1 MSHLSQ
7 IETQDS
13 DVEQYLQKV
22 LHNGI
27 NGNAMNENN
36 RNEHMNGSPDSGI
49 ELRTPRNSVSSLLI
63 ITFLEKK
70 GLNDL
75 EGCTC

>member
-22 LHNGI
+22 LHNGV
-27 NGNAMNENN
+27 NGNAMNE
-36 RNEHMNGSPDSGI
+36 RNDHMNGSPDSGI
-49 ELRTPRNSVSSLLI
+49 ELRTPRNSVSILLLVR
-63 ITFLEKK
+63 FGKK
-70 GLNDL
+70 
-75 EGCTC
+75 C

>member
-1 MSHLSQ
+1 MCHLSQ
-7 IETQDS
+7 IDTQDS

-36 RNEHMNGSPDSGI
+36 RNDHMNGTPDSGI
-49 ELRTPRNSVSSLLI
+49 ELRTPRNSVSILFYFTKVLRI
-63 ITFLEKK
+63 LYA
-70 GLNDL
+70 L
-75 EGCTC
+75 